1 MANQPQAKLMTS
13 TSINTDQ
20 VFAQPLSNLGRFS
33 FDEQVAQVFPDMIQR
48 SVPGYNQ
55 ILAMAGVI
63 AKRYVPEGG
72 RVYDLGASL
81 GASTLSLAKQLEH
94 LEDVEF
100 ITLDTSQPMVEKC
113 QQLLIEH
120 LPERQAKQQ
129 ISCLVADV
137 TDFNYQPSDFIL
149 LNFTLQFLAPEER
162 QPLLE
167 KLYTALRPG
176 GALILSEKIH
186 FANPYQSN
194 LLYKLHHDF
203 KRTNGYSDLEISQKR
218 TALEDVLRTDTA
230 EVQLARLEEVGF
242 SFANQWFQYLNFASF
257 LAIKG
262 A

>member
-1 MANQPQAKLMTS
+1 MPTS
-13 TSINTDQ
+13 KALSETQNIEFQSDKI
-20 VFAQPLSNLGRFS
+20 FSQPLSNLGRFS
-33 FDEQVAQVFPDMIQR
+33 FDEQVAAAFPDMIQR

-81 GASTLSLAKQLEH
+81 GASTLSLAQQLEG
-94 LEDVEF
+94 LEEVEF
-100 ITLDTSQPMVEKC
+100 ITLDTSKPMVDKC
-113 QQLLIEH
+113 QQLLTQH
-120 LPERQAKQQ
+120 LPQRVAKNQLT
-129 ISCLVADV
+129 CLVADI
-137 TDFNYQPSDFIL
+137 TQHSYLPCDFIL

-162 QPLLE
+162 EPLLA
-167 KLYTALRPG
+167 KLFSALRPG

-186 FANPYQSN
+186 FANPYQAG

-218 TALEDVLRTDTA
+218 TALEDVLRTDTP
-230 EVQLARLEEVGF
+230 EEQLQRLEAVGF
-242 SFANQWFQYLNFASF
+242 SFASQWFQYLNFASF

>member
-1 MANQPQAKLMTS
+1 MAKQPEATSMNS
-13 TSINTDQ
+13 TSINADQ

-33 FDEQVAQVFPDMIQR
+33 FDEQVAEVFPDMIQR

-81 GASTLSLAKQLEH
+81 GASTLSLAKQLEG
-94 LEDVEF
+94 LQEVEF
-100 ITLDTSQPMVEKC
+100 ITLDTSLPMVEKC
-113 QQLLIEH
+113 QQLLAQH
-120 LPERQAKQQ
+120 LPQRLAKQQ
-129 ISCLVADV
+129 LSCQVADV
-137 TDFNYQPSDFIL
+137 TCFDYQPCDFIL
-149 LNFTLQFLAPEER
+149 LNFTLQFLAPEAR
-162 QPLLE
+162 LPLLE
-167 KLYTALRPG
+167 KLYKALRPG

-218 TALEDVLRTDTA
+218 TALEDVLRTNTP
-230 EVQLARLEEVGF
+230 EEHLARLTQVGF